1 MDVIAYD
8 PFVKTHEIAKITG
21 LDDVLAKSDF
31 ISLHLPK
38 TEQSKHML
46 GKEQF
51 AKMKPTAVLV
61 NCARGGVVEENALYD
76 ALSAGKLKAA
86 ALDVFE
92 TEPVN
97 KSPEATEFYARLFK
111 LPNLIATPHVG
122 AQTAEGQRRA
132 GIGIAEA
139 VRDALKS

>member
-8 PFVKTHEIAKITG
+8 PFVKTHEIARLVG

-38 TEQSKHML
+38 TEQSKHLL

-51 AKMKPTAVLV
+51 ARMKPSAVLV
-61 NCARGGVVEENALYD
+61 NCARGGIVDEIALYE
-76 ALSAGKLKAA
+76 ALSSGKLRAA

-92 TEPVN
+92 TEPMD
-97 KSPEATEFYARLFK
+97 KTPEAAQLYARLFA
-111 LPNLIATPHVG
+111 LPNLIGTPHVG

-132 GIGIAEA
+132 GIGIAEL